1 MRPVWRSLLVVAG
14 AVALVLLAAVPAWA
28 DAATPTNYRSQ
39 ILYTEGP
46 GVVEVEI
53 VGGDAFVRMTT
64 ESGMTVEVL
73 GYEGEEYIRFDPDG
87 AVVVNQRSPAT
98 YLNDDRYAN
107 VELPAE
113 ADASAVPR
121 WETVSTDGTYSW
133 HDHRTH
139 WMSPTPPA
147 SVLATDG
154 NETVQIFDWILPLRV
169 EGSAGRIVGTLTWIP
184 STTALPWFALTVVTL
199 VAVAAA
205 TLRIGP
211 RSQSVVLLVLGLG
224 AVVAGGAAMLAQPP
238 EGRVLGIDL
247 IGPPVVMVV
256 AGFAALQARRSSR
269 LASQLVLIGSVGLS
283 AWGVLRVGV
292 LTHPILPTLLPYAA
306 DRLITAMVLGG
317 AIGLVVGITTSI
329 TLENRAERIAG
340 DGHHA
345 T

>member
-1 MRPVWRSLLVVAG
+1 
-14 AVALVLLAAVPAWA
+14 
-28 DAATPTNYRSQ
+28 
-39 ILYTEGP
+39 
-46 GVVEVEI
+46 
-53 VGGDAFVRMTT
+53 MTT
-64 ESGMTVEVL
+64 EPGMTVEVL

-113 ADASAVPR
+113 ADATAVPK
-121 WETVSTDGTYSW
+121 WETVSTDGIYSW

-154 NETVQIFDWILPLRV
+154 SETVQIFDWILPLRV

-205 TLRIGP
+205 TIRIGP
-211 RSQSVVLLVLGLG
+211 RSQSVVLLVLALL
-224 AVVAGGAAMLAQPP
+224 AFVAGGAAMLAQPP
-238 EGRVLGIDL
+238 EGRVFGIDL
-247 IGPPVVMVV
+247 IGPPVVMVL
-256 AGFAALQARRSSR
+256 AGFAATQARRSAR

-283 AWGVLRVGV
+283 VWGILRVGA

-306 DRLITAMVLGG
+306 DRLITATVLGG
-317 AIGLVVGITTSI
+317 AVGLVAGITTSI

-340 DGHHA
+340 DGHRA
-345 T
+345 P